1 MDLIYGLCRLS
12 ISGEGVELS
21 GPPDALDGLAAELE
35 NAVDDSALTVS
46 GGGVGL
52 KRTAG
57 TLLKV
62 SLDGTTLWIEGNTEA
77 RDMVLSAMRGI
88 AQAARQ
94 SGPSEASRHVHIEYL
109 GESDQWRDPDT
120 IPLVLAVQGPDQ
132 SG

>member
-1 MDLIYGLCRLS
+1 MDLIYGLCRLL
-12 ISGEGVELS
+12 ISGEDVELS
-21 GPPDALDGLAAELE
+21 GTPDALDGLAAELE

-52 KRTAG
+52 KRTTG

-62 SLDGTTLWIEGNTEA
+62 SLDGTTLWIEGNSEA

-94 SGPSEASRHVHIEYL
+94 SGPSEVSRHVHIEYL
-109 GESDQWRDPDT
+109 GESDQWRDPNT
-120 IPLVLAVQGPDQ
+120 ILLVLAVQGPDQ